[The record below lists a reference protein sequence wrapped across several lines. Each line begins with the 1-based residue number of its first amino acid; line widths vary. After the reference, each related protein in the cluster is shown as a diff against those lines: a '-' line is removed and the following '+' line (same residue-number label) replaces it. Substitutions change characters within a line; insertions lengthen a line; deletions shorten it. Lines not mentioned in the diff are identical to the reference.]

1 MKKYIIISLLMA
13 ICFGAAA
20 QEKIYSVKSGIIT
33 MEMDM
38 MGQAVVQ
45 EIYFD
50 DYGAK
55 KATVMNMRGQKTRN
69 IVVDGKTVM
78 VNDEEKTAMTMPSM
92 GPGGPGGGPGFG
104 PGAGMGSDINFLN
117 LDEKTIK
124 KNKIKELGEE
134 EIIGLPCKKYSYRVM
149 MMGGAM
155 TTYVWVYKGI
165 TLKTSMKTDFGEMGM
180 AATKLQEDVEIDPA
194 MFVVPEGVTIQEMRR
209 PAGPPQ
215 GFDF

>member
-1 MKKYIIISLLMA
+1 MKKCIIISLLMA
-13 ICFGAAA
+13 VCFGAAA

-38 MGQAVVQ
+38 MGRAIVQ

-55 KATVMNMRGQKTRN
+55 KATVMDMRGQKTRN
-69 IVVDGKTVM
+69 IVVDGKTLM
-78 VNDEEKTAMTMPSM
+78 INDKENTATTMPSM
-92 GPGGPGGGPGFG
+92 GPGGGPGGPGFG

-134 EIIGLPCKKYSYRVM
+134 EYLGLPCQKYSYRVM
-149 MMGGAM
+149 MMGGVM

-180 AATKLQEDVEIDPA
+180 GATKLQEDVEIDPA
-194 MFVVPEGVTIQEMRR
+194 MFTVPEGITIQEMRR

>member
-1 MKKYIIISLLMA
+1 MKKYIIFSLLMA

-20 QEKIYSVKSGIIT
+20 QEQRYAVKSGIIT

-38 MGQAVVQ
+38 MGQAIVQ

-55 KATVMNMRGQKTRN
+55 QATVMNMRGQKTRN

-92 GPGGPGGGPGFG
+92 GPGGPG
-104 PGAGMGSDINFLN
+104 AGLMGSDINFLN

-155 TTYVWVYKGI
+155 TTYVWIYKGI